1 MNFEK
6 HTYYF
11 IGIGGIGMSSIARYL
26 VLQGA
31 KVYGY
36 DKTPSTV
43 VSSLQELGITVI
55 FDSSVEALPSA
66 VLSKQTL
73 VVYTPAIPTNHPQ
86 FNFYVNQGNNMV
98 KRAALL
104 GDLTRDTICL
114 AVAGTHGKTTTT
126 AILTHLFEL
135 SQVAYTAFIGGNFQD
150 SKTNMMSRGNDYTI
164 VEADEFDRSFL
175 HLKPTIACI
184 TSMDADHL
192 DIYEDP
198 TSLNEAYRNFSTQVK
213 ETLIIEK
220 GLSLEGITYSVSE
233 EADFYIDKIKPVST
247 GIYFDLHTPNTVLKN
262 QFFNQLGTHNLSNAL
277 AALVM
282 ANKAGLKI
290 GELSK
295 SLATFPGVE
304 RRLQVIINQ
313 KNRVV
318 IDDYAHHPTE
328 IKAVF
333 DTLELS
339 FPQDKKCVVFQPHL
353 FSRTRDFMEDFASV
367 LSLFDRVILL
377 EIYPARELPIPGINS
392 KALKDKIKGPPVEIL
407 SKEGLE
413 NTLTKVNERVITL
426 LGAGDIGAEVE
437 TIKHKLMLYETI

>member
-66 VLSKQTL
+66 VLSKQIL

-126 AILTHLFEL
+126 AILTHLFEQ

-198 TSLNEAYRNFSTQVK
+198 TSLNEAYRNFATQVK

-233 EADFYIDKIKPVST
+233 EADFYIDKIKSVST